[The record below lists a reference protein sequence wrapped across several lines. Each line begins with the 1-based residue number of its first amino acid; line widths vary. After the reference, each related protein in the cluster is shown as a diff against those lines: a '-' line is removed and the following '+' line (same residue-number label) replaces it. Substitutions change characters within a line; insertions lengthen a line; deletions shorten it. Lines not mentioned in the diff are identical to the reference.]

1 MVVEDFKEQGYPAD
15 KLLRITGL
23 ARSSYYYKSTG
34 SKAGKRK
41 SSYFYKDGMA
51 VNKEILLEDI
61 KELLLGEFVDY
72 GYFKTY
78 KYLKEEVIEMDN
90 GELFY
95 FLEEK
100 PKNSMWRVH
109 YNANRF
115 VPLPE
120 GKEPHEI
127 KLPDYQKLT
136 EEEDFIRKMKRL
148 KMPDET
154 IQHFLNSFQKEK

>member
-1 MVVEDFKEQGYPAD
+1 MKVICHNTDY
-15 KLLRITGL
+15 
-23 ARSSYYYKSTG
+23 ARDWHLIEPS
-34 SKAGKRK
+34 
-41 SSYFYKDGMA
+41 D
-51 VNKEILLEDI
+51 LLEVG
-61 KELLLGEFVDY
+61 KVY
-72 GYFKTY
+72 TV
-78 KYLKEEVIEMDN
+78 EEVIEMDN

-100 PKNSMWRVH
+100 PKTSMWRVR

>member
-1 MVVEDFKEQGYPAD
+1 MKVICHNTDY
-15 KLLRITGL
+15 
-23 ARSSYYYKSTG
+23 ARDWHLIEPS
-34 SKAGKRK
+34 
-41 SSYFYKDGMA
+41 D
-51 VNKEILLEDI
+51 LLEVG
-61 KELLLGEFVDY
+61 KVY
-72 GYFKTY
+72 TV
-78 KYLKEEVIEMDN
+78 EEVIEMDN

-100 PKNSMWRVH
+100 PKNSMWRVR

-115 VPLPE
+115 VVLPE

-127 KLPDYQKLT
+127 KLPVTKKLT
-136 EEEDFIRKMKRL
+136 EEEDFVRKMKRL

>member
-1 MVVEDFKEQGYPAD
+1 MKVICFNTDY
-15 KLLRITGL
+15 
-23 ARSSYYYKSTG
+23 ARDWHLIEPS
-34 SKAGKRK
+34 
-41 SSYFYKDGMA
+41 D
-51 VNKEILLEDI
+51 LLEVG
-61 KELLLGEFVDY
+61 KVY
-72 GYFKTY
+72 TV
-78 KYLKEEVIEMDN
+78 EEVIEMDN

-136 EEEDFIRKMKRL
+136 EEEDFIKKMKRL